1 MEGEDGEHVQLDN
14 DRSIYRQ
21 IADFIEDGILS
32 GAFLEEQAVPSSN
45 QLARLWKINP
55 ATAAKGI
62 NQLVDSG
69 LLYKRRG
76 VGMYVSPGAPEM
88 VRQRRMQVFYEER
101 LSALVREAE
110 QLGISRE
117 QLAQWILSE
126 DGAPKK

>member
-1 MEGEDGEHVQLDN
+1 MQLDT

-32 GAFLEEQAVPSSN
+32 GAFLEEQPVPSSN
-45 QLARLWKINP
+45 QLSRLWKINP

-62 NQLVDSG
+62 NQLVESG

-88 VRQRRMQVFYEER
+88 VRQKRMQVFYEER
-101 LSALVREAE
+101 LSALIREAE
-110 QLGISRE
+110 QLGSSRA
-117 QLAQWILSE
+117 QLWQRMREE
-126 DGAPKK
+126 DGASNQ